1 MTPEALCEHVSGDDV
16 TAALSGGLGRDL
28 GQIVGK
34 QLEMLRTNEHAA
46 LDASAHNDKFATSPD
61 VFEAAF
67 GEFDE
72 FLEGVAGQVGLPAT
86 KLAQG
91 IENQFCYGP
100 DAQEEHTTS
109 NKGGTK
115 FTAAEEYEFVTNPDL
130 SKTYGNGRQGTQLDV
145 FLLAAGAQRRD
156 DGERLDMPLSEIEA
170 KYGADMLDSVKT
182 QVLRKGKE
190 AFLSEEPLLRSLK
203 ALRDQH
209 AADSEQLKGLQQKL
223 ADVVEETED
232 GGSGIIDFQWAG
244 FCTKRDQLPQLEVA
258 LCEPALADVDLVNA
272 DELKGK
278 IAVAKLGRS
287 DLYQGSRRKT
297 IDSPFLRKAKRVI
310 AAGQ

>member
-1 MTPEALCEHVSGDDV
+1 KPRMQGGQEMSTEALSQHLTAKDV
-16 TAALSGGLGRDL
+16 TTAWDGGLKSDL
-28 GQIVGK
+28 EQRLGE
-34 QLEMLRTNEHAA
+34 QLEMLRSSEHAA
-46 LDASAHNDKFATSPD
+46 LDASEHNDKFANST
-61 VFEAAF
+61 FEAAF
-67 GEFDE
+67 GKFDE

-100 DAQEEHTTS
+100 DAKEEHTTS

-130 SKTYGNGRQGTQLDV
+130 SKTYGNGRQGTTLDV

-190 AFLSEEPLLRSLK
+190 AFLSEEPLLRRLS

-209 AADSEQLKGLQQKL
+209 AAD
-223 ADVVEETED
+223 
-232 GGSGIIDFQWAG
+232 
-244 FCTKRDQLPQLEVA
+244 
-258 LCEPALADVDLVNA
+258 
-272 DELKGK
+272 
-278 IAVAKLGRS
+278 
-287 DLYQGSRRKT
+287 
-297 IDSPFLRKAKRVI
+297 
-310 AAGQ
+310 